1 MTPMFNISARFRN
14 LSLARKLTA
23 LGMASAAAAL
33 LVGGAVSLT
42 FDLVTEAADE
52 RREIATIAE
61 VTSIN
66 SAAAV
71 TFADGAAATETLSA
85 LRANRHIIAAAI
97 QLADGRIL
105 ARYDRDAGT
114 PARIRPAVPAAM
126 SEATA
131 FDWHNLVLGVNR
143 PIELAHGEVIALL
156 QVESDITEL
165 WLRAEEYAAVLLCVT
180 TVGALVSFM
189 LSRRLQRVISGPLLK
204 LTAVI
209 RAVTQDQR
217 FEARAEKAGNDEIG
231 ELIDGF
237 NEMLGEIQE
246 RDRRLLGH
254 QEELEQTVA
263 ARTWEL
269 RTSNSDLVAA
279 RDRAMEGSRA
289 KSEFLANMSHEIR
302 TPMNGVIG
310 MTELALDTEL
320 SDQQRDYL
328 LTVKSS
334 AQSLLTILNDILD
347 FSKIE
352 SRKLELESVPF
363 SVRDLVSQV
372 LKPLALKAEEKS
384 LELLCDVDPAVPT
397 GIVGDPVRLQQVLA
411 NLVANAIKFTEH
423 GHVLLEI
430 REETRCDGA
439 TRLHFQVSDTG
450 IGIAKEKHATIF
462 DAFSQADGSTTRRF
476 GGTGLGLTISST
488 LVHLM
493 GGRIWVESEPGS
505 GSVFHFTASFD
516 IVELTTR
523 EPNTDALLAEL
534 PVLIVDDNAVNRRI
548 LQTQLTRWHTRPTAV
563 GSGQEALDAL
573 VDAAAAGRPFVL
585 VLLDV
590 NMPGLDGFQVAERIK
605 SRPELAGATIMM
617 LSSSGQHGET
627 SRCKEVGVAAY
638 LTKPIQAPDL
648 YDAICR
654 VLTHTVVSPADVPA
668 ATPSAKAPVRRL
680 RVLLAEDNVVNQRV
694 AGGLLTKRGH
704 EVTVTSN
711 GQEAVDAAESGGF
724 DVVLMDVQMPVMG
737 GIEATA
743 AIRER
748 EGGTGG
754 HLRILAMTAHAMTG
768 DRERCLAA
776 GMDGYLSK
784 PIDPVMLYAAL
795 EHDGAGS
802 TSTSLPPAAPAMA
815 IDREQLLMRL
825 GGDEELLTEVVDLF
839 LADCPVRLTAIKTAV
854 DARDAEGIRK
864 AAHALKGAAG
874 NLSAARLVAATQ
886 TLERIGAD
894 GRLEATQAAWR
905 LLAVEASAAIDALR
919 QMTAARARI
928 ACAS

>member
-23 LGMASAAAAL
+23 LGMASATAAL
-33 LVGGAVSLT
+33 LAGGAISLAFSLVS
-42 FDLVTEAADE
+42 EAQDE
-52 RREIATIAE
+52 RREMATIAR

-71 TFADGAAATETLSA
+71 TFGDGPAATETLSA
-85 LRANRHIIAAAI
+85 LRANRHIITAAI
-97 QLADGRIL
+97 QLPDGRIL
-105 ARYDRDAGT
+105 ARYDRDASAALRVRPTT
-114 PARIRPAVPAAM
+114 PPAVD
-126 SEATA
+126 EATT
-131 FDWHNLVLGVNR
+131 FDWRRLALMVNR
-143 PIELAHGEVIALL
+143 PIELGRGEVIAVLS
-156 QVESDITEL
+156 VESDIAEL
-165 WLRAEEYAAVLLCVT
+165 WLRAGQFGVVLLCVGI
-180 TVGALVSFM
+180 VGSLVSFV
-189 LSRRLQRVISGPLLK
+189 LSSRLQRLISGPVLK
-204 LTAVI
+204 LTAVT
-209 RAVTQDQR
+209 RAVTRDQR
-217 FEARAEKAGNDEIG
+217 FDARAEKSGNDEIG

-237 NEMLGEIQE
+237 NEMLVEIQE

-254 QEELEQTVA
+254 QEELEKTVA

-372 LKPLALKAEEKS
+372 LKPLALKAEQKS
-384 LELLCDVDPAVPT
+384 LELLCDVDPGVPS

-411 NLVANAIKFTEH
+411 NLVANAIKFTEQ

-450 IGIAKEKHATIF
+450 IGIATEKHASIF

-493 GGRIWVESEPGS
+493 GGRIWVESEPGR

-523 EPNTDALLAEL
+523 APNAETLLARL

-548 LQTQLTRWHTRPTAV
+548 LHTQLTGWHTRPTAV
-563 GSGQEALDAL
+563 ASGQEALDAL
-573 VDAAAAGRPFVL
+573 AAAAAAGRPFVL

-590 NMPGLDGFQVAERIK
+590 NMPDLDGFQVAERIQN
-605 SRPELAGATIMM
+605 RPELAGATIMM

-638 LTKPIQAPDL
+638 LTKPIQAVDL
-648 YDAICR
+648 HDAICR
-654 VLTHTVVSPADVPA
+654 VLTHTVVSPSDVPA
-668 ATPSAKAPVRRL
+668 ATPSARASVRRL
-680 RVLLAEDNVVNQRV
+680 RVLVAEDNIVNQRV
-694 AGGLLTKRGH
+694 AVGLLTKRGH
-704 EVTVTSN
+704 EVKVASN
-711 GQEAVDAAESGGF
+711 GQEAVDAAESGDF
-724 DVVLMDVQMPVMG
+724 DVVLMDVQMPIMG

-748 EGGTGG
+748 EGGAGG
-754 HLRILAMTAHAMTG
+754 HLRILAMTAHAMMG

-795 EHDGAGS
+795 EYDGAGS
-802 TSTSLPPAAPAMA
+802 APAAPPAAPALA

-839 LADCPVRLTAIKTAV
+839 LADCPVRLAAIKTAV

-919 QMTAARARI
+919 QMTPTHARI